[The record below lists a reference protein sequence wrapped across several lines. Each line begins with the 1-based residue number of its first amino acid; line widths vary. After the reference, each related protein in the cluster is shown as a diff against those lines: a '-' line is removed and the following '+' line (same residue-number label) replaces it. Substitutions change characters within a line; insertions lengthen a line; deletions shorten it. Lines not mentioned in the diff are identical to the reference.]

1 MLRFNALLL
10 EKGNI
15 RVEALEVSELSYEDE
30 KNAFWHEDETV
41 RKYLPEFKFTTWR
54 DLHAKYRIEVF
65 GIDIDAM
72 IERAEIVQNK
82 TVVLFEYGKENRWQ
96 KLLRED
102 FWQGV
107 QDGIS

>member
-1 MLRFNALLL
+1 M
-10 EKGNI
+10 
-15 RVEALEVSELSYEDE
+15 
-30 KNAFWHEDETV
+30 
-41 RKYLPEFKFTTWR
+41 
-54 DLHAKYRIEVF
+54 F

-96 KLLRED
+96 KLLSED
-102 FWQGV
+102 FWQGE